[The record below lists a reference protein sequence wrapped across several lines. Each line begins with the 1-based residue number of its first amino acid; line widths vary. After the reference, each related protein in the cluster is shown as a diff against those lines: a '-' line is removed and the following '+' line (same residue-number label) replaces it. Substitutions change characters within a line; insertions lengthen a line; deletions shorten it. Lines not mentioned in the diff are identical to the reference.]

1 MIFYNHNI
9 ERKEI
14 IQLNYEKNQMCLALN
29 SEMKHL
35 LIVKITKTA
44 IYRHAKFVEF
54 MNILDDVLSTLM
66 FTFISFYRH
75 IIFLID
81 CTHFTHAAFCIRNF
95 KKPVRMIIRPCCSF
109 VCLFVVVVFVV
120 VVVYRPVSSE
130 SSLTFHTYC

>member
-95 KKPVRMIIRPCCSF
+95 KKTCSYDHPSLLF
-109 VCLFVVVVFVV
+109 VCLFVCCCCCCCCFCCCCL
-120 VVVYRPVSSE
+120 SSRE
-130 SSLTFHTYC
+130 